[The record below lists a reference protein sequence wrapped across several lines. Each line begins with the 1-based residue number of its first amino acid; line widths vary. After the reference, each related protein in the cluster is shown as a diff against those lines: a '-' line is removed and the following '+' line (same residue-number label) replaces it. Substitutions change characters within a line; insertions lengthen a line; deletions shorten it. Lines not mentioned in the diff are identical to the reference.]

1 MKYKLNDK
9 EYHFVLTDDGGY
21 VYEHRNG
28 TVECLNCTAVE
39 IVRMC
44 LDGRPVD
51 EIIRLLS
58 TEYPEVEC
66 ERIRQDVEVFLS
78 ELVRKGFMLP
88 DQS

>member
-1 MKYKLNDK
+1 MRKHSFL
-9 EYHFVLTDDGGY
+9 
-21 VYEHRNG
+21 
-28 TVECLNCTAVE
+28 
-39 IVRMC
+39 MC

-78 ELVRKGFMLP
+78 EMVRKGFMLP